1 MPNPQGGTPG
11 AMTPP
16 PAQNPA
22 AGLAVM
28 PPNGAG
34 AGRVCYSPGGLCSAS
49 SRIPGSR
56 NGRPTPLCRRPARN
70 AGLRRRGHQQSR
82 SGCRSAGAAYPQP
95 GYPQGAVPYAAQGYP
110 GAGYPPAGYGYQP
123 GCTNCGYGQNSGG
136 VQYPAYA
143 GNFVRNAPVC
153 ELALCR
159 SLWPW
164 HGGWLRRSWL
174 WRLSGRLQP
183 CRFLRRIVRWR
194 NGIQWRRLLPA
205 ILWMPTEL
213 RLLPA

>member
-1 MPNPQGGTPG
+1 
-11 AMTPP
+11 
-16 PAQNPA
+16 
-22 AGLAVM
+22 M
-28 PPNGAG
+28 PPNGAPAW
-34 AGRVCYSPGGLCSAS
+34 AGMLLPRRAMLRLQPDIRPQEWAAHPLMPAARPKCWPTQGRTSTIQERLPVGRELPILSPGIHRVRCRTLPRGILCWLPAC
-49 SRIPGSR
+49 RLWLPTGMYQLWI
-56 NGRPTPLCRRPARN
+56 RPELWRRPVP
-70 AGLRRRGHQQSR
+70 GLRVTFARH
-82 SGCRSAGAAYPQP
+82 
-95 GYPQGAVPYAAQGYP
+95 
-110 GAGYPPAGYGYQP
+110 
-123 GCTNCGYGQNSGG
+123 
-136 VQYPAYA
+136 
-143 GNFVRNAPVC
+143 APVC